1 MLSTITEHIA
11 KNCERLNHEEFGKLV
26 RADNLQD
33 TWKKHSTELKEV
45 CTSPSRFAFEC
56 VIE

>member
-1 MLSTITEHIA
+1 VLSTITEHIA

-45 CTSPSRFAFEC
+45 
-56 VIE
+56 